1 MEVPGSNSVPLFE
14 LMGLVLNKKGRARV
28 VSNQSKQLGSTS
40 EVDNGGLSKE
50 AKVTMLAKRIQ

>member
-1 MEVPGSNSVPLFE
+1 
-14 LMGLVLNKKGRARV
+14 MGLVLNKKGRARV
-28 VSNQSKQLGSTS
+28 ASNQSKQLGSTS

>member
-1 MEVPGSNSVPLFE
+1 
-14 LMGLVLNKKGRARV
+14 MGLVLNKKGRARV
-28 VSNQSKQLGSTS
+28 VSNQSKQLGSAS